1 VIRAELERVRDDAAH
16 ERDQL
21 QQSHAAQLEVLTE
34 ARADLR
40 ARAEHAE
47 SETQRAL
54 AAHDEVTRRAAAD
67 TAALA
72 GLRDAVRSVLVAY
85 QQTQPGAG
93 LEALA
98 EVLDQLREHAGFP
111 TGSSRPG
118 DPGRRQRS

>member
-1 VIRAELERVRDDAAH
+1 VIRAELERVRDDAR

-21 QQSHAAQLEVLTE
+21 QQSHADQLEVLAE
-34 ARADLR
+34 ARADPR

-47 SETQRAL
+47 SEAQRAL

-67 TAALA
+67 TAALG

-98 EVLDQLREHAGFP
+98 EVLDQLREHAGIP
-111 TGSSRPG
+111 TGPPRHG
-118 DPGRRQRS
+118 DPGQQRS